1 MPIKILSVDDEP
13 DLELLLKQHF
23 RKKIRAGQYEILFAS
38 SGLEALEKL
47 YSDKTI
53 DIVLTDINMP
63 GIDGLELL
71 EKINVMNRPSL
82 KTVVVSAYSD
92 MENIRTAMNRGAFDF
107 ITKPIDLDDLELTI
121 EKTIRQTEIS
131 KKSIRDRKQLMEIQ
145 QELDLARKLQFSLL
159 PDKYPPFPGVSDV
172 DIFGAMKPA
181 LNVGGDLF
189 DYFFIDDDHLGF
201 FIGDISGKG
210 VPAALFMAMSRSII
224 RSNAMRGL
232 NPGKCMEESNRQ
244 ILDAGKD
251 SMFITLFYGILNIK
265 NGNLAYC
272 SAGHELPYLVP
283 TCGGVSRLN
292 STGNAALGA
301 MENVNYNTAEIPLN
315 RGETIFMYTDG
326 LIEALN
332 DDEDAYGRGNLES
345 ALEKNIDQPVK
356 KITEIVFSDVD
367 QFTGGAA
374 QFDDITLV
382 ALRYNTR

>member
-23 RKKIRAGQYEILFAS
+23 RKKIRTGQYEILFAS

-172 DIFGAMKPA
+172 DVFGAMKPA

-189 DYFFIDDDHLGF
+189 DYFFIDDTHLTF

-232 NPGKCMEESNRQ
+232 DPGKCMEESNRQ

-251 SMFITLFYGILNIK
+251 SMFITLFFGILNIK
-265 NGNLAYC
+265 NGTLAYC

-283 TCGGVSRLN
+283 TCGGVTRLE

-301 MENVNYNTAEIPLN
+301 MENVNYTTAEIPLN

-332 DDEDAYGRGNLES
+332 DDEDAYGRENLER

-356 KITEIVFSDVD
+356 KITEMVFSDVD
-367 QFTGGAA
+367 AFTGGTA

-382 ALRYNTR
+382 ALRYNKR

>member
-23 RKKIRAGQYEILFAS
+23 RKKIRARQYEILFAS

-82 KTVVVSAYSD
+82 KTLVVSAYSD

-131 KKSIRDRKQLMEIQ
+131 KKSISDRKQLMEIQ

-189 DYFFIDDDHLGF
+189 DYFFIDDNHLGF

-224 RSNAMRGL
+224 RSNA
-232 NPGKCMEESNRQ
+232 NAWTES
-244 ILDAGKD
+244 G
-251 SMFITLFYGILNIK
+251 
-265 NGNLAYC
+265 
-272 SAGHELPYLVP
+272 
-283 TCGGVSRLN
+283 
-292 STGNAALGA
+292 
-301 MENVNYNTAEIPLN
+301 
-315 RGETIFMYTDG
+315 
-326 LIEALN
+326 
-332 DDEDAYGRGNLES
+332 
-345 ALEKNIDQPVK
+345 
-356 KITEIVFSDVD
+356 
-367 QFTGGAA
+367 
-374 QFDDITLV
+374 
-382 ALRYNTR
+382 